1 MIFVSIC
8 GNLIV
13 KYIKLF
19 IGDMVYDE
27 VNVIRNLLF
36 FFCLIRVYDVVDCCF
51 YFDIFG
57 KVLFI
62 KLKYFKLIFFII
74 KFIKIMILCY
84 DI

>member
-1 MIFVSIC
+1 M
-8 GNLIV
+8 IV

-36 FFCLIRVYDVVDCCF
+36 FFYLIRVYDV
-51 YFDIFG
+51 DIFG

-62 KLKYFKLIFFII
+62 KFKYFKLIFFII